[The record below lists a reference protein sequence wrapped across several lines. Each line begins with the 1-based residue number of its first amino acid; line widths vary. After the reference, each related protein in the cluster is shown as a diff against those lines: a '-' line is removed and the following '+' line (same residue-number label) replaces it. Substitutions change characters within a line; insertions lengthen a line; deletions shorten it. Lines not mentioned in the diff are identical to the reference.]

1 MMTGFAFC
9 TAYSE
14 YSLVRVH
21 KILSWDLH
29 KTGQNLQT
37 TEGASMYSKAL
48 KYVEVL
54 IIMADTRV

>member
-1 MMTGFAFC
+1 MQ
-9 TAYSE
+9 
-14 YSLVRVH
+14 
-21 KILSWDLH
+21 LH

-54 IIMADTRV
+54 NIIMAGTRL